1 MTWKETF
8 SGKRIDLLDP
18 DPAQI
23 VLSDIAKGLSGTNR
37 FTGHT
42 SPLESVAQHSIYAM
56 LLAEERCP
64 EDFLIQ
70 ALTLSH
76 DAHEAYTGDISRPM
90 KLALRELGSYAL
102 DHIEALVQAACRIA
116 LGLPPPSEAQEAIIK
131 TIDTLMLVTERHA
144 LMPNTGERPWSTED
158 IRPDPK
164 TLAILKDPLIDGD
177 EWHWANLFEFHMQR
191 LLSRL
196 KENQ

>member
-8 SGKRIDLLDP
+8 SGRRLDLLDP

-23 VLSDIAKGLSGTNR
+23 TLDDIAKGLSGINR

-56 LLAEERCP
+56 SLVEGLFP
-64 EDFLIQ
+64 EDFLLQ

-90 KLALRELGSYAL
+90 KLALRALGCEGL
-102 DHIEALVQAACRIA
+102 DFIESTVQRACLVA
-116 LGLPPPSEAQEAIIK
+116 LGLPQPTDGQRALIK
-131 TIDTLMLVTERHA
+131 NADTRMLVTERRA
-144 LMPNTGERPWSTED
+144 LMPNTGAWRWSTEA

-164 TLAILKDPLIDGD
+164 ILALLTDPLIDGD
-177 EWHWANLFEFHMQR
+177 AAHWGGLFEFHMQR
-191 LLSRL
+191 LLSHL